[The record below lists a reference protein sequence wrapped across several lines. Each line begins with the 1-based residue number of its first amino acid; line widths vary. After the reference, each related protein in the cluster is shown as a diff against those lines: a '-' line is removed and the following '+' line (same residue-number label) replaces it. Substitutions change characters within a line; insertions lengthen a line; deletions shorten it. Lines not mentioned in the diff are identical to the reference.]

1 MSLEDV
7 SGASDEGENSD
18 VDTGRATGR
27 FGGRRRAPVDS
38 DEDDAHEADDAEDID
53 EAQPHDE
60 GDGSEAAE
68 EEDDMMPEEV
78 EDGGSD
84 DGGEDEPAEPTEPAE
99 PSKKPV
105 AKNPITQMFAKAAV
119 GGASKKGAPAAPAA
133 SAAQAKGAWGWKGPK
148 AARKDAASS
157 GETVPLGRAAA
168 TKPPP
173 QTPKPTRSALS
184 NSDSDED
191 RGPEITLPKN
201 AGVPLR
207 EPADAVQEYEDRR
220 AEAAD
225 AASRAANDQTIATPV
240 TVHKSVKRCTFVLK
254 NEKTNK
260 WAVLS
265 NDALVYAREMAAPGD
280 LVQMTLDDLTVP
292 SKRDRV
298 SMQEAMFNE
307 QATKVVGTV
316 MISKLA
322 TDGTGSGTGPG
333 MTNLLMLTPVM
344 LTDADAE
351 LECIA
356 GKADALNLG
365 SGPNGEVERVVPV
378 VMLDHELVKRTF
390 SINNCPLPQ
399 AYNPNVNSSNKYK
412 VPSQLEKQALV
423 DANFKMLGPV
433 EKTKRA
439 TKRAAEGPASGGA
452 AGASSKAD
460 GKRAANGTGPAPAK
474 PPADEAGEVDCVH
487 VHVEPCFTRIKWTAI
502 PSMGVAMAGIKCA
515 PGTDVRLVPAGDGSY
530 ILVKTPAGP

>member
-7 SGASDEGENSD
+7 SGGSDEGENSD
-18 VDTGRATGR
+18 LDTGRAAGR
-27 FGGRRRAPVDS
+27 FGGRRRTPVDS
-38 DEDDAHEADDAEDID
+38 DEEDAHELGDPEDVD

-60 GDGSEAAE
+60 GDED

-78 EDGGSD
+78 EDEGSD
-84 DGGEDEPAEPTEPAE
+84 GGVEDDPTEPAE
-99 PSKKPV
+99 PPSRPV
-105 AKNPITQMFAKAAV
+105 ARNPIAQMYAKAAV
-119 GGASKKGAPAAPAA
+119 GGTSKKGTPAAPAA
-133 SAAQAKGAWGWKGPK
+133 SAAQAKGHKDWKGPGASK
-148 AARKDAASS
+148 KGAASS
-157 GETVPLGRAAA
+157 GEAVPLGRAAA
-168 TKPPP
+168 KAPPSA
-173 QTPKPTRSALS
+173 PKPTRSALS

-201 AGVPLR
+201 AGVTLP
-207 EPADAVQEYEDRR
+207 EPADAVQEFEDRR
-220 AEAAD
+220 AEAAAD
-225 AASRAANDQTIATPV
+225 AASRVANDQTTATPV
-240 TVHKSVKRCTFVLK
+240 TVHKSAKRCTFVMK

-280 LVQMTLDDLTVP
+280 LVQMTLEDLTVP

-298 SMQEAMFNE
+298 AMQEAMFNE
-307 QATKVVGTV
+307 HATKVVGTV
-316 MISKLA
+316 MICKLA
-322 TDGTGSGTGPG
+322 TDGSGSGTGPG
-333 MTNLLMLTPVM
+333 MTNLLMLAPVA

-351 LECIA
+351 MECIA

-365 SGPNGEVERVVPV
+365 GGPDGRVDRIVPV

-433 EKTKRA
+433 EKA
-439 TKRAAEGPASGGA
+439 KRAAKRPAEGAPG
-452 AGASSKAD
+452 SSKAD

-474 PPADEAGEVDCVH
+474 PAADEAEEEEVGGNGIVVDKLG
-487 VHVEPCFTRIKWTAI
+487 PCFTRIKWTAI
-502 PSMGVAMAGIKCA
+502 PSMGVSMAGIKCA
-515 PGTDVRLVPAGDGSY
+515 PGTDVRIVPAGEGSF
-530 ILVKTPAGP
+530 ILVKTPMGP

>member
-1 MSLEDV
+1 MSPEDV
-7 SGASDEGENSD
+7 SGGSDEGDNSD
-18 VDTGRATGR
+18 MDTGRATGR
-27 FGGRRRAPVDS
+27 FGGRRHAPVDS
-38 DEDDAHEADDAEDID
+38 DDDDAHEPEEAEDND
-53 EAQPHDE
+53 D
-60 GDGSEAAE
+60 GDGGSEAVE

-78 EDGGSD
+78 EDEGSD
-84 DGGEDEPAEPTEPAE
+84 AGDKPAEEFKGLT
-99 PSKKPV
+99 
-105 AKNPITQMFAKAAV
+105 AKNPIARMYAKAAV
-119 GGASKKGAPAAPAA
+119 SGASKKGAPAAPAA
-133 SAAQAKGAWGWKGPK
+133 SAAQPKGHRGWKGPGASK
-148 AARKDAASS
+148 KGAASS
-157 GETVPLGRAAA
+157 GEAVPLGRAAA
-168 TKPPP
+168 KPLPP
-173 QTPKPTRSALS
+173 PKPTRSAYS

-201 AGVPLR
+201 AGVPLH
-207 EPADAVQEYEDRR
+207 EPADAVQEFEDRR

-225 AASRAANDQTIATPV
+225 AASRAANDQTTATPV
-240 TVHKSVKRCTFVLK
+240 TVHKSAKACTFVMK

-280 LVQMTLDDLTVP
+280 LVQMTIEDLTVP

-298 SMQEAMFNE
+298 AMQEAMFNE
-307 QATKVVGTV
+307 HATKVVGTV

-333 MTNLLMLTPVM
+333 MTNLLMLTPVA

-351 LECIA
+351 MECIA

-365 SGPNGEVERVVPV
+365 GGPEGRVDRIVPV

-423 DANFKMLGPV
+423 DPNFKMLGPV
-433 EKTKRA
+433 EKAKRA
-439 TKRAAEGPASGGA
+439 TKRPAEGA
-452 AGASSKAD
+452 AGSSKAD

-474 PPADEAGEVDCVH
+474 PAADEAEEEEAGGNGIVVDKSG
-487 VHVEPCFTRIKWTAI
+487 PCFTRIKWTAI
-502 PSMGVAMAGIKCA
+502 PSMGVSMAGIKCA
-515 PGTDVRLVPAGDGSY
+515 PGTDVRIVPAGEGSF
-530 ILVKTPAGP
+530 ILVKTPMGP